1 MEVRVKNLSVE
12 ADVVVGRHEDGREL
26 PTLTHTIKTA
36 ARKLSAKKHVVHKTI
51 LRNFSGVFE
60 PGTITLVLGQPS
72 SGKSSLMKVLSG
84 RFPQE
89 KRVTVDGHITY
100 NGVPQQELGSR
111 LPQFVTYVD
120 QHDVHFPTLTV
131 KETLEFAHAFTGGEL
146 LRRGEELLANGS
158 VDENLEALKT
168 VQTLFQ
174 HYPDIVIEQLG
185 LQNCQDTIIGNGM
198 LRGVSGGE
206 RKRVTTGE
214 MEFGMKY
221 MTLMDEISTGL
232 DSATA
237 FDIITTQRS
246 IAKTLGK
253 TVVISLLQ
261 PSPEIFALFDNV
273 LILNAGEVMYHG
285 PRDHALPYFE
295 SLGFQCPPHR
305 DTADFLLDLG
315 TNQQVK
321 YQNAL
326 PVGMTKH
333 PRWPFEFGQFF
344 QRSGM
349 YRHTLARLDG
359 PWKDELISSAAE
371 FIEFTPTFQQTF
383 VQNAMAVTRRQ
394 MVIAIRNKA
403 FIHVRG
409 FMVIV
414 IALLYGS
421 LFYQLEP
428 TDVQVTM
435 GVLFQSLFFLGLG
448 QYAQV
453 PGYCSIRAIF
463 YKQRRANYIR
473 TAAYVLACSASQ
485 IPWALGETVVFG
497 TIVYWMCGFVATAW
511 NFLLYELLVFQTLM
525 AFAAWYFFMAA
536 VTPDMHIAKPV
547 SMMSIF
553 TFVAFA
559 GFVIPKNQIP
569 DYFIWIYWI
578 DPIAWCLRSVAVS
591 QYRSSAFDVC
601 EYAGVNYCTQ
611 YQMKMGEYFLSLY
624 DVPSDASWIWLGILV
639 LFAIYAIFMVLG
651 WAVLEYKRY
660 ESPEHI
666 TLTVETATATDDYT
680 LAMTPT
686 NGRKT
691 PANDAQTADEDV
703 ALHVRATTR
712 KFEPVIIAFQ
722 DLWYSV
728 PDPHNPK
735 ESLTLLK
742 GISGYALPGS
752 ITALMG
758 STGAGKTT
766 LMDVIAG
773 RKTGG
778 TIQGKILLN
787 GYEASDLAIRR
798 CTGYCEQ
805 MDIHSDA
812 STIREALVFS
822 AFLRQDSSVPDSQ
835 KYDSV
840 EECLEL
846 LDLQGVADEIVRG
859 SPTERMKRLTI
870 GVELAADPRVLFLD
884 EPTSGLDARSAKLI
898 MDGVR
903 KVADTGR
910 TIVCTIHQP
919 STEVFMLFDKLLL
932 LKRGGQTVYF
942 GDLGKRAQTM
952 VDYFEAIPGV
962 QPLPMGYNPA
972 TWMLE
977 CIGAGVNH
985 LNDNPVDFVDVF
997 DSSDTKRAMDTHL
1010 ATEGVSVPAPGSTE
1024 LVFAQKRAANSW
1036 TQMTAL
1042 VGRFMNLYWR
1052 TPSTNLTRLAI
1063 MPLMALVFGLV
1074 YVGTDYNSYQGI
1086 NAGVGM
1092 VFLTSYFT
1100 GVVSF
1105 NSALPITSEDRPA
1118 FYRER
1123 EAQTY
1128 SAVWYFVGSTV
1139 VEIPYVFISM
1149 LLYTVIFYWMV
1160 GFSGF
1165 GTAVLYWINTSLM
1178 VLLQTYMGQLLIY
1191 SLPSIDVAALVG
1203 VMIYSITILFYGFN
1217 PPGNAIPS
1225 GYKWLYTICP
1235 QRYSVSAL
1243 AAYVFSECDTLP
1255 TYDTQTQQYVN
1266 VGSSLGCQPMTN
1278 PPTSIDHT
1286 TIKEYVESTFEYKYD
1301 EIWRNFGI
1309 VLVFIVI
1316 LRVMALL
1323 ALRFITHQ
1331 KK

>member
-1 MEVRVKNLSVE
+1 
-12 ADVVVGRHEDGREL
+12 
-26 PTLTHTIKTA
+26 
-36 ARKLSAKKHVVHKTI
+36 
-51 LRNFSGVFE
+51 
-60 PGTITLVLGQPS
+60 
-72 SGKSSLMKVLSG
+72 MKVLSG
-84 RFPQE
+84 RFPRE
-89 KRVTVDGHITY
+89 KRVALDGDITY
-100 NGVPQQELGSR
+100 NGVPQSKLSSR

-146 LRRGEELLANGS
+146 LRRGDELLTHGS
-158 VDENLEALKT
+158 PEDNLEALKT
-168 VQTLFQ
+168 VQKLFQ

-237 FDIITTQRS
+237 FDIISTQRS

-261 PSPEIFALFDNV
+261 PSPEIFGLFDNV

-285 PRDHALPYFE
+285 LREDALSYFE
-295 SLGFQCPPHR
+295 SLGFRCPPHR

-315 TNQQVK
+315 TNQQMK
-321 YQNAL
+321 YQDAL
-326 PVGMTKH
+326 PMGMTKH
-333 PRWPFEFGQFF
+333 PRWPSEFGLLF
-344 QRSGM
+344 QRSDI
-349 YRHTLARLDG
+349 YRDTLGRLEE
-359 PWKDELISSAAE
+359 PWSEQLLSSASD
-371 FIEFTPTFQQTF
+371 FMDCTPEFQQSF
-383 VQNAMAVTRRQ
+383 VENVIVVTRRQ
-394 MVIAIRNKA
+394 MMVAIRNKA
-403 FIHVRG
+403 FIRVRG

-421 LFYQLEP
+421 LFYQLEL
-428 TDVQVTM
+428 TNVQVTM
-435 GVLFQSLFFLGLG
+435 GVMFQSLFFLGLG

-463 YKQRRANYIR
+463 YKQRRANHVR

-485 IPWALGETVVFG
+485 IPWALGETIVFG
-497 TIVYWMCGFVATAW
+497 TVVYWMCGFVATAAH
-511 NFLLYELLVFQTLM
+511 FLLYELLIFQTLM

-569 DYFIWIYWI
+569 DYFVWIYWM
-578 DPIAWCLRSVAVS
+578 DPIAWCLRAVAVS
-591 QYRSSAFDVC
+591 QYRSPDFNVC
-601 EYAGVNYCTQ
+601 EYDEINYCTQ
-611 YQMKMGEYFLSLY
+611 YQMNMGEYFLSLY
-624 DVPSDASWIWLGILV
+624 DVPSSENWVWVGIV
-639 LFAIYAIFMVLG
+639 ALFSIYAIFMVLG

-666 TLTVETATATDDYT
+666 TMTAENEEPTATDDYV
-680 LAMTPT
+680 LAATPT
-686 NGRKT
+686 SGRKT
-691 PANDAQTADEDV
+691 PVMDTHTDETV
-703 ALHVRATTR
+703 ALDVCAPTK
-712 KFEPVIIAFQ
+712 KFEHVIVAFQ

-742 GISGYALPGS
+742 GISGYAMPGS

-778 TIQGKILLN
+778 TIQGKIMLN
-787 GYEASDLAIRR
+787 GYEANDLAIRR
-798 CTGYCEQ
+798 STGYCEQ

-812 STIREALVFS
+812 STIREALVFG

-846 LDLQGVADEIVRG
+846 LDLQSVADEIVRG

-870 GVELAADPRVLFLD
+870 GVELAADPSVLFLD

-962 QPLPMGYNPA
+962 PCLPEGYNSA
-972 TWMLE
+972 AWMLE
-977 CIGAGVNH
+977 CIGAGVSH
-985 LNDNPVDFVDVF
+985 VHDNPLDFVEIF
-997 DSSDTKRAMDTHL
+997 NSSDLKHAMDVHL
-1010 ATEGVSVPAPGSTE
+1010 ASEGVSILAPGSTE
-1024 LVFAQKRAANSW
+1024 LVFAKKRAASSW

-1052 TPSTNLTRLAI
+1052 SPSTYTRSRYW
-1063 MPLMALVFGLV
+1063 VGLRW
-1074 YVGTDYNSYQGI
+1074 YR
-1086 NAGVGM
+1086 
-1092 VFLTSYFT
+1092 
-1100 GVVSF
+1100 
-1105 NSALPITSEDRPA
+1105 EA

-1123 EAQTY
+1123 AAQTY
-1128 SAVWYFVGSTV
+1128 NSLWYFVGSTV
-1139 VEIPYVFISM
+1139 AEIPYVYGSM
-1149 LLYTVIFYWMV
+1149 LLYTVIFYWLV
-1160 GFSGF
+1160 GFTGF
-1165 GTAVLYWINTSLM
+1165 GTAVLYWVNTSIL
-1178 VLLQTYMGQLLIY
+1178 VLFQIYLGQLLVY
-1191 SLPSIDVAALVG
+1191 ALPSVEVAVLLG
-1203 VMIYSITILFYGFN
+1203 VLLHSILFLFMGFN
-1217 PPGNAIPS
+1217 PPANAIPS
-1225 GYKWLYTICP
+1225 GYKWLYQIAA
-1235 QRYSVSAL
+1235 QRYLLANL
-1243 AAYVFSECDTLP
+1243 AALVFSNCDHLP
-1255 TYDTQTQQYVN
+1255 TYDSEIGQYVDI
-1266 VGSSLGCQPMTN
+1266 GSSLNCQPMTD
-1278 PPTSIDHT
+1278 PPVTISHT
-1286 TIKEYVESTFEYKYD
+1286 TIKEYVESTFEYKHD
-1301 EIWRNFGI
+1301 EIWSNFGI
-1309 VLVFIVI
+1309 MIAFIVGV
-1316 LRVMALL
+1316 RLL
-1323 ALRFITHQ
+1323 ALLSLRFINHQ
-1331 KK
+1331 KR